1 MKTKQRY
8 FGMTLAQIGIL
19 AALALVACIVIGIL
33 GTMML
38 NFAPTTQP
46 VEPTYT
52 LQPSPTVAFSPT
64 PWPTITPIPDWQEYS
79 FAEGQASIWLPASY
93 IGGDTVTSS
102 EAIME
107 KLKATF
113 DDEAFANDIQGLM
126 ATPEISFF
134 AFDTVYTSA
143 VRFMFIGRETLSPDV
158 VVTLDGYLNSM
169 VDNSINGSDRLVER
183 QVTQQDYY
191 QVGKLVVESKVPAEN
206 AEVYVTVATYV
217 IQVDNTMWLITFRTG
232 REEFGGYR
240 PTIESIANSFWIQR

>member
-1 MKTKQRY
+1 MNTGKRY
-8 FGMTLAQIGIL
+8 FGMTLVQIGIL

-38 NFAPTTQP
+38 NPIPTTPP

-79 FAEGQASIWLPASY
+79 FAEGQARIWLPASY
-93 IGGDTVTSS
+93 MGGDTVTSS

-113 DDEAFANDIQGLM
+113 DDEAFVNDIQGLI
-126 ATPEISFF
+126 ATPEASFF
-134 AFDTVYTSA
+134 AFDTELTST
-143 VRFMFIGRETLSPDV
+143 VRFMFIRKETLSSDV
-158 VVTLDGYLNSM
+158 VITLDGYLNSI
-169 VDNSINGSDRLVER
+169 VDNSVDGSDRLVER
-183 QVTQQDYY
+183 QVTQGDYY
-191 QVGKLVVESKVPAEN
+191 PVGKLVVESKLPAED

-217 IQVDNTMWLITFRTG
+217 IPVENTMWLITFRTG
-232 REEFGGYR
+232 REEFGDYR
-240 PTIESIANSFWIQR
+240 STIESIAASFWIQR

>member
-1 MKTKQRY
+1 MNTGKRY

-38 NFAPTTQP
+38 NFTPTTQS

-52 LQPSPTVAFSPT
+52 LQPSPTPVMPST
-64 PWPTITPIPDWQEYS
+64 PWPTVTPIPDWQEYS
-79 FAEGQASIWLPASY
+79 FAEGQARIWLPASY

-102 EAIME
+102 GTIME

-126 ATPEISFF
+126 ATPEVSFF
-134 AFDTVYTSA
+134 AFDTEFTSA
-143 VRFMFIGRETLSPDV
+143 VRFMFIGKETLSPDV
-158 VVTLDGYLNSM
+158 VITLDGYLNNM
-169 VDNSINGSDRLVER
+169 VDNSVDGSDRLVER
-183 QVTQQDYY
+183 QVTQEDYY
-191 QVGKLVVESKVPAEN
+191 PVGKLVVESKVPAED

-240 PTIESIANSFWIQR
+240 PTIESIATSFWIQQ

>member
-1 MKTKQRY
+1 MNTGKRY

-38 NFAPTTQP
+38 NFTPAAQS

-52 LQPSPTVAFSPT
+52 LQPSPTPVMPST
-64 PWPTITPIPDWQEYS
+64 PWPTVTPIPDWQEYS
-79 FAEGQASIWLPASY
+79 FVEGQARIWLPASY

-102 EAIME
+102 GTIME

-126 ATPEISFF
+126 ATPEVSFF
-134 AFDTVYTSA
+134 AFDTEFTSA
-143 VRFMFIGRETLSPDV
+143 VRFMFIGKETLSPDV
-158 VVTLDGYLNSM
+158 VITLDRYLNNM
-169 VDNSINGSDRLVER
+169 VDNSVDGSDRLVER
-183 QVTQQDYY
+183 QVIQGDYY
-191 QVGKLVVESKVPAEN
+191 PVGKLVVESKVPAED

-240 PTIESIANSFWIQR
+240 PTIESIANSFWIQQ